1 MPEDAIIVD
10 EAVSYGRGFFSQTH
24 ASPKHDWLQIT
35 GGAIGCGVPLAT
47 GAAIGGGGRR
57 VIALQ
62 ADGSALYTVQGLWT
76 QAREKLPVTTI
87 ILSNRKYQILIGEYQ
102 GVGANPGP
110 TAMNMLNLS
119 DPEIGWVK
127 LAEAMGVEAAQA
139 TTLGQVAD
147 LMAHSI
153 ARTGPFLIE
162 LVI

>member
-1 MPEDAIIVD
+1 M
-10 EAVSYGRGFFSQTH
+10 
-24 ASPKHDWLQIT
+24 
-35 GGAIGCGVPLAT
+35 
-47 GAAIGGGGRR
+47 
-57 VIALQ
+57 
-62 ADGSALYTVQGLWT
+62 
-76 QAREKLPVTTI
+76 TTI

-119 DPEIGWVK
+119 DPEISWVK